1 MSIARTLRGHGKRA
15 VSRALHRGWQV
26 VRAAGTITADSPGL
40 LRFGA
45 LGAESRFAFPLGAV
59 FGERAIH
66 IGTGTLV
73 GEHASLSA
81 GLVPGQELGSRPIVT
96 IGDRCTIGRGSHIV
110 GHQSIVIGDDVWT
123 GPYVYITDQNHSYA
137 DPDRPIGLQWPI
149 NDVVEI
155 GSGSW
160 LGAGAIVLPG
170 ARLGRN
176 VVVAAGS
183 VVRGTV
189 PDHSVVAGVPAK
201 VVRRYDPTTGWH
213 PPLRSLPAEI
223 PEGITHAELEA
234 LIAQAESV
242 AAGAGGAESVAAKAG
257 GAESVAAGATGA
269 ESVAAKTAGAESV
282 AAKAGGAESVAA
294 KTAGA
299 ESVAASPPGPES
311 VAAQAPD
318 RDHDPA
324 E

>member
-1 MSIARTLRGHGKRA
+1 MSIARSLRGRGRRVA
-15 VSRALHRGWQV
+15 SRALHRGWQA
-26 VRAAGTITADSPGL
+26 VRAAGTITPETPGL

-45 LGAESRFAFPLGAV
+45 LGAGAKFAFPIGAV
-59 FGERAIH
+59 FGERWIH
-66 IGTGTLV
+66 IGAETLI

-81 GLVPGQELGSRPIVT
+81 GLVPGQELGSRPVVT

-110 GHQSIVIGDDVWT
+110 GHESIVIGDDVWT

-137 DPDRPIGLQWPI
+137 DPDRPIGLQWPV
-149 NDVVEI
+149 NDGVVI

-201 VVRRYDPTTGWH
+201 VVRRYDPAAGWD
-213 PPLRSLPAEI
+213 PPLRNVPMEI

-234 LIAQAESV
+234 LIAQAT
-242 AAGAGGAESVAAKAG
+242 AESVAAQSTS
-257 GAESVAAGATGA
+257 AESVAAEKTQR
-269 ESVAAKTAGAESV
+269 ES
-282 AAKAGGAESVAA
+282 
-294 KTAGA
+294 
-299 ESVAASPPGPES
+299 
-311 VAAQAPD
+311 
-318 RDHDPA
+318 DPA